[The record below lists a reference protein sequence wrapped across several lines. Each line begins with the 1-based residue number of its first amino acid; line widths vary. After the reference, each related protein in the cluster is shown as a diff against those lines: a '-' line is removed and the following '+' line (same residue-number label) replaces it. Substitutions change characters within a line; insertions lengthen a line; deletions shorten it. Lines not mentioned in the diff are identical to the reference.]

1 MRKVREVLRLKAEG
15 RSSREIAA
23 ATRTARTTI
32 CEYVAR
38 AERAGVTWP
47 LPDDLDDEALEEK
60 LFPPPSPEQLGTK
73 PVPDWRDVNRQ
84 VKGKGHVTLRLLWLE
99 WKQDNPTGPGYTQF
113 CCRYKEWL
121 GGQDVVMRLSNRGG
135 ERMFVDFSGDTME
148 IVNPGTGEVRKAEIF
163 VSVLGC
169 SGHLYVEATRGQD
182 LESWLMANAHAYT
195 FYDGV
200 TELSIPDNLKSGVTK
215 ACYYDPV
222 VNPSYA
228 ELANH
233 FGTIVLPTRTARP
246 RDKAA
251 VEAGVLC
258 AERWVLAPLR
268 HRRFFSLAELN
279 KAIWEQLD
287 KLNNRAFRGEPTSRR
302 ELFEELDRPA
312 LKPLPATAYE
322 FGEWRKVTVNIDYH
336 VQGPDRKFYSVPYRL
351 VRKKLDLRA
360 TSTTIEIF
368 KSNQRVAS
376 HVRERGRRRYIT
388 DPAHMPESHRSYLDR
403 RRTVSSPGRP
413 PPAPKWQSSSTRCSP
428 RDRTPSTPTDRASG
442 CRASG
447 AATATSASGPR
458 PPGLSSRAPSATRR

>member
-1 MRKVREVLRLKAEG
+1 
-15 RSSREIAA
+15 
-23 ATRTARTTI
+23 
-32 CEYVAR
+32 
-38 AERAGVTWP
+38 
-47 LPDDLDDEALEEK
+47 
-60 LFPPPSPEQLGTK
+60 
-73 PVPDWRDVNRQ
+73 
-84 VKGKGHVTLRLLWLE
+84 
-99 WKQDNPTGPGYTQF
+99 
-113 CCRYKEWL
+113 
-121 GGQDVVMRLSNRGG
+121 
-135 ERMFVDFSGDTME
+135 
-148 IVNPGTGEVRKAEIF
+148 
-163 VSVLGC
+163 
-169 SGHLYVEATRGQD
+169 
-182 LESWLMANAHAYT
+182 
-195 FYDGV
+195 
-200 TELSIPDNLKSGVTK
+200 
-215 ACYYDPV
+215 
-222 VNPSYA
+222 
-228 ELANH
+228 
-233 FGTIVLPTRTARP
+233 
-246 RDKAA
+246 
-251 VEAGVLC
+251 VLC